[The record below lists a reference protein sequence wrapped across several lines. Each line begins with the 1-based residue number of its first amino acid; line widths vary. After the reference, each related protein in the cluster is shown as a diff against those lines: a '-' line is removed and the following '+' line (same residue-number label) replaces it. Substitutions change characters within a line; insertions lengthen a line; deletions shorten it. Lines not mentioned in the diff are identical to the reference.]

1 MKYGTSGFRDEA
13 KKIIDISFKIGEI
26 LAYLTTSKN
35 ENFGI
40 MITASHNKYIDN
52 GVKIVDRKGNMIE
65 KDYEIILEKY
75 VNDEFE
81 ILKTKNYFSPKKI
94 FIGHDTSRIC
104 GKRSCC
110 ISS

>member
-1 MKYGTSGFRDEA
+1 MMQ
-13 KKIIDISFKIGEI
+13 KKLLIYLLKLGEI
-26 LAYLTTSKN
+26 IAYLTTSKN

-40 MITASHNKYIDN
+40 MITASHNNYIDN

-81 ILKTKNYFSPKKI
+81 ILKKKDYF
-94 FIGHDTSRIC
+94 
-104 GKRSCC
+104 
-110 ISS
+110 